1 PLLRSLLRTNLQLPR
16 TTYKIACTL
25 RYWFIPFPSKHSQL
39 DREMALIT
47 EQPVSTLTSML
58 PTKLLIAFL
67 VVAGTTMII
76 YSMLPLRL
84 ADTLIALIT
93 GAEET
98 YIEAHGMGILS
109 AADTEMLAI
118 LQLEVSTV
126 TESTLRNSLSW
137 RAALRDFL
145 HGRTFTLLWWIREVK
160 QFETHIKVTV
170 SFRLSAVLKLNFG
183 LRY

>member
-1 PLLRSLLRTNLQLPR
+1 MP
-16 TTYKIACTL
+16 I
-25 RYWFIPFPSKHSQL
+25 
-39 DREMALIT
+39 IT

-67 VVAGTTMII
+67 VVVAGTTMII

-84 ADTLIALIT
+84 ADILIALIT
-93 GAEET
+93 EAEET
-98 YIEAHGMGILS
+98 YIEAHRMGILS

-118 LQLEVSTV
+118 LQLGVSTV
-126 TESTLRNSLSW
+126 TESALRNSLSW

-160 QFETHIKVTV
+160 QFETHIKILKESQLRTEI
-170 SFRLSAVLKLNFG
+170 KLNPRAVF
-183 LRY
+183 LRRRGMGPRYSGGQLRALI